1 MNIFDQG
8 KKMLELRAQQ
18 KKLAKMNIEVE
29 ENDVKVTMGG
39 DFKIKDLVINGR
51 KDQRIIDTLNKA
63 IDKTQK
69 AAAKE
74 TQALLGDL
82 FGMK

>member
-29 ENDVKVTMGG
+29 E
-39 DFKIKDLVINGR
+39 
-51 KDQRIIDTLNKA
+51 
-63 IDKTQK
+63 
-69 AAAKE
+69 

>member
-39 DFKIKDLVINGR
+39 DFKIKELLINGK

>member
-39 DFKIKDLVINGR
+39 DFKIKDLIINGR

>member
-8 KKMLELRAQQ
+8 KKMLELRSKQ
-18 KKLAKMNIEVE
+18 KKLAKMSIEVE
-29 ENDVKVTMGG
+29 ENGIKVTMGG
-39 DFKIKDLVINGR
+39 DFKIKELLINGK

>member
-39 DFKIKDLVINGR
+39 DFKIKDL
-51 KDQRIIDTLNKA
+51 IITVFKVLHY
-63 IDKTQK
+63 
-69 AAAKE
+69 
-74 TQALLGDL
+74 
-82 FGMK
+82 MKMKWQTD